1 MLKTRVN
8 TGLLAHFV
16 VYFQYQNE
24 GEKYCKM
31 AVDQAYVTELE
42 NTIKQLQSQV
52 EELTEMVNFFR
63 KQMFG
68 PSSEKTPKEELSNQ
82 ISMFNEAEACAD
94 PKAEDPSFKS
104 PKNRA
109 GIKKHLRNE
118 QFTKKLP
125 VEEITY
131 EINDDEKF
139 CEICGS
145 PLKVIGKEFIREEI
159 QFIPASLK
167 IIRYF
172 KSVYE
177 CPKCKH
183 TDHPYITYPMAMMS
197 LMSHSLASP
206 SSVAYVMYQKYVN
219 AVPLYRQ
226 EKDWEKLG
234 LILSRATMANWVIRC
249 SQDYL
254 YPIIDKF
261 KEELRKREVLHVD
274 ETPVQVLKEE
284 GKTPQSKSYMW
295 LYTTGDDDKNP
306 IVIYDYKPTRNGDN
320 AVKFLEGFKGYV
332 HSDGFSGYNKLNDV
346 TRCGCWAHL
355 RRKFVEACPEKKIEG
370 SSKTV
375 AEVGRDFCNQLFDI
389 ERTLKDLTPEDR
401 YIRRLELEKPVL
413 KAFWC
418 WLDEQNPL
426 GGGKLSK
433 AIHYAREQKPYLEN
447 YLLDGRCSISNNT
460 AENAIRPFTVGRKN
474 WLFSDTAKGAEA
486 SAAVYSIVETAKA
499 NGLEVYSY
507 LEYLLDNVRDLDW
520 QRHPE
525 RLDNMMPWSE
535 TVKAE
540 CSR

>member
-1 MLKTRVN
+1 MTQSEYIIQLEQQN
-8 TGLLAHFV
+8 TVLLARISELTS
-16 VYFQYQNE
+16 QIENQNHQI
-24 GEKYCKM
+24 
-31 AVDQAYVTELE
+31 D
-42 NTIKQLQSQV
+42 N
-52 EELTEMVNFFR
+52 LTEMLI
-63 KQMFG
+63 QMRRDKFG
-68 PSSEKTPKEELSNQ
+68 PSSEKTPRVEVSDQ
-82 ISMFNEAEACAD
+82 IYMPQVFNEVEVEADDSTKEPCKITKENKVRAKSKGTRKELLLKDLPITEVVYQAD
-94 PKAEDPSFKS
+94 EASRTCP
-104 PKNRA
+104 R
-109 GIKKHLRNE
+109 
-118 QFTKKLP
+118 
-125 VEEITY
+125 
-131 EINDDEKF
+131 
-139 CEICGS
+139 CGE
-145 PLKVIGKEFIREEI
+145 PLKEIGKKFIRDELEY
-159 QFIPASLK
+159 IPAQLK
-167 IIRYF
+167 IIKYYQT
-172 KSVYE
+172 SYE
-177 CPKCKH
+177 CPECKH
-183 TDHPYITYPMAMMS
+183 TDHPFIANAAAPKS
-197 LMSHSLASP
+197 LLNHSLASA
-206 SSVAYVMYQKYVN
+206 SSVANVMYQKYVN
-219 AVPLYRQ
+219 AMPLYRQ
-226 EKDWEKLG
+226 EKDWEDLG
-234 LILSRATMANWVIRC
+234 IALSRATMANWIIRC
-249 SQDYL
+249 YEDYFDPLVDLLQDKL
-254 YPIIDKF
+254 I
-261 KEELRKREVLHVD
+261 KRDIVHCD
-274 ETPVQVLKEE
+274 ETPVQVLKEPD
-284 GKTPQSKSYMW
+284 KTPQTKSYMW
-295 LYTTGDDDKNP
+295 VYKTGNDGKEP
-306 IVIYDYKPTRNGDN
+306 IVIYDYNPSRKGDCAAN
-320 AVKFLEGFKGYV
+320 FLKDFRGFI
-332 HSDGFSGYNKLNDV
+332 HTDGFSGYNKLNDV

-401 YIRRLELEKPVL
+401 YTRRLELEKPVL

-486 SAAVYSIVETAKA
+486 SAAIYSIVETAKA